1 MSQSNLKQLVTVTLG
16 VDVPAYVTRTIE
28 VPADTNLEAHL
39 KEIAGSLADD
49 SVFDAEWADMGS
61 LRVVS
66 ACDAVS
72 GKTLVEDLGIDKRPY
87 DRGLL
92 ASEVLKRHWS
102 LIVQKLPCDVV
113 GQLSEILEV

>member
-1 MSQSNLKQLVTVTLG
+1 MTQNNPKQLVTVTLG

-28 VPADTNLEAHL
+28 VPADANLELHL
-39 KEIAGSLADD
+39 KGIAGRLADD
-49 SVFDAEWADMGS
+49 SVFNAEWADMSS

-72 GKTLVEDLGIDKRPY
+72 GKVLVEDLGIEPRPY

-92 ASEVLKRHWS
+92 ASEVIKRHWDT
-102 LIVQKLPCDVV
+102 LAANLPDDVLK
-113 GQLSEILEV
+113 QFSDLLEV